1 MGDGAKRS
9 FTKAMPERRR
19 PEMSERIAFSVEEF
33 ARAIGAAPGTV
44 RKAIKNK
51 EIEIERIGRRQFIPV
66 SVVKKFT
73 DGDNVIKPGREHEG
87 GKS

>member
-1 MGDGAKRS
+1 
-9 FTKAMPERRR
+9 
-19 PEMSERIAFSVEEF
+19 MSERIAYSVAEF

-51 EIEIERIGRRQFIPV
+51 EIEVERIGRRQFIPA

-73 DGDNVIKPGREHEG
+73 DGDNRN
-87 GKS
+87 

>member
-1 MGDGAKRS
+1 VGDDAKIS
-9 FTKAMPERRR
+9 KMKAGSERMRQ
-19 PEMSERIAFSVEEF
+19 EMTERIAYSVEEF

-51 EIEIERIGRRQFIPV
+51 EIEVKRIGRRQFIPV

-73 DGDNVIKPGREHEG
+73 DGDNRN
-87 GKS
+87 

>member
-1 MGDGAKRS
+1 MGGDAKIS
-9 FTKAMPERRR
+9 NTKAVSKRRR
-19 PEMSERIAFSVEEF
+19 PEMTERIAYSVEEF

-51 EIEIERIGRRQFIPV
+51 EIEVERIGRRQFIPV

-73 DGDNVIKPGREHEG
+73 DGDNRN
-87 GKS
+87 

>member
-1 MGDGAKRS
+1 MNGDAKIS
-9 FTKAMPERRR
+9 NTKAIPERKRL
-19 PEMSERIAFSVEEF
+19 EMTERIAYSVEEF

-51 EIEIERIGRRQFIPV
+51 EIEVEKIGRRQFIPV

-73 DGDNVIKPGREHEG
+73 DGDNRN
-87 GKS
+87 

>member
-1 MGDGAKRS
+1 MGNDAKIS
-9 FTKAMPERRR
+9 NTKAASERRR
-19 PEMSERIAFSVEEF
+19 SEVTERIAYSVEEF

-51 EIEIERIGRRQFIPV
+51 EIEVERIGRRQFIPV

-73 DGDNVIKPGREHEG
+73 DGDNKN
-87 GKS
+87 